1 MEKTISGET
10 QRKGLSTK
18 QIALI
23 GLMTAVTCVAGPLA
37 IPIPFSPVP
46 ISFTNLVIYL
56 ALYVL
61 GMKAGTLS
69 YLVYLLLGFAGLP
82 VFSGFSGGVAKVA
95 GPTGGYLVG
104 FIFLAIVTGFLFDH
118 SSGNRVIEVVGMV
131 IGLEICY
138 IFGTVWLSAQLGRTF
153 IEGLSV
159 GVIPYLPGD
168 AVKIILA
175 VAFGPRLRREVRRL
189 DR

>member
-1 MEKTISGET
+1 MT
-10 QRKGLSTK
+10 QGNTQTLRTTNTY
-18 QIALI
+18 AMAVTA
-23 GLMTAVTCVAGPLA
+23 LMTAVTCILAPLS
-37 IPIPFSPVP
+37 IPIGPVP
-46 ISFTNLVIYL
+46 ISLTNFAIYL
-56 ALYVL
+56 SL
-61 GMKAGTLS
+61 
-69 YLVYLLLGFAGLP
+69 YLLDWKKGTVSYIIYLILGLVGLP

-131 IGLEICY
+131 IGLAICY
-138 IFGTVWLSAQLGRTF
+138 IFGTVWLSAQLERTF

>member
-23 GLMTAVTCVAGPLA
+23 GLMTAVTCVAGSLA

-131 IGLEICY
+131 IGLAICY

-168 AVKIILA
+168 AVKIVLA

>member
-10 QRKGLSTK
+10 KRSGLSTK

-23 GLMTAVTCVAGPLA
+23 GLTTAVTCVAGPLA

-82 VFSGFSGGVAKVA
+82 VFS
-95 GPTGGYLVG
+95 
-104 FIFLAIVTGFLFDH
+104 
-118 SSGNRVIEVVGMV
+118 
-131 IGLEICY
+131 
-138 IFGTVWLSAQLGRTF
+138 
-153 IEGLSV
+153 
-159 GVIPYLPGD
+159 
-168 AVKIILA
+168 
-175 VAFGPRLRREVRRL
+175 
-189 DR
+189 

>member
-1 MEKTISGET
+1 M
-10 QRKGLSTK
+10 
-18 QIALI
+18 
-23 GLMTAVTCVAGPLA
+23 
-37 IPIPFSPVP
+37 
-46 ISFTNLVIYL
+46 
-56 ALYVL
+56 
-61 GMKAGTLS
+61 
-69 YLVYLLLGFAGLP
+69 
-82 VFSGFSGGVAKVA
+82 A

-131 IGLEICY
+131 IGLAICY

-168 AVKIILA
+168 AVKIVLA